1 MKKMYEYDEAN
12 VLGSTQDLESHLGE
26 VSKRAL
32 VKEIDHVSP
41 LYAEYIKAS
50 PFVVLA
56 SVGPEGVDTSPRGDA
71 PGFVEIVSPKKLM
84 LPERRGNNRADTLRN
99 IVRDP
104 RVSLLFLIPGIGE
117 TLRVIGS
124 GRVIADEALCS
135 QFTVQNKAASFVIEV
150 DVQAVYFQCQK
161 AFARSKLW
169 NSEAHVPRGQLPT
182 AGQLIKAFDADFDA
196 KTYDEGY
203 AEYMKETMY

>member
-1 MKKMYEYDEAN
+1 MYKYDEAS
-12 VLGSTQDLESHLGE
+12 VLSSTQDLEEHLGE

-41 LYAEYIKAS
+41 MYAEYIKAS

-71 PGFVEIVSPKKLM
+71 AGFVEIVSPTKLM

-104 RVSLLFLIPGIGE
+104 RVSLLFLIPGVGE
-117 TLRVIGS
+117 TLRVIGDA
-124 GRVIADEALCS
+124 RVIVDEALCK
-135 QFTVQNKAASFVIEV
+135 QFTVQNKPARFVIEV
-150 DVQAVYFQCQK
+150 DVHAVYFQCQK

-169 NSEAHVPRGQLPT
+169 DSDARLPRGQLPT
-182 AGQLIKAFDADFDA
+182 AGELIKAFDADFDA
-196 KTYDEGY
+196 KNYDDGY

>member
-1 MKKMYEYDEAN
+1 MYEYDEAN
-12 VLGSTQDLESHLGE
+12 VLGSTQELEAHLGD
-26 VSKRAL
+26 VSARAL

-71 PGFVEIVSPKKLM
+71 AGFVEIVSTKKLM

-104 RVSLLFLIPGIGE
+104 RVSLLFLIPGVGE
-117 TLRVIGS
+117 TLRVIGDA
-124 GRVIADEALCS
+124 RVIADKTLCG
-135 QFTVQNKAASFVIEV
+135 QFTVQNKPARFVIEV
-150 DVQAVYFQCQK
+150 NVKAVYFQCQK

-169 NSEAHVPRGQLPT
+169 SSEAQVSRGQLPT
-182 AGQLIKAFDADFDA
+182 AGELIKAFDADFDA

-203 AEYMKETMY
+203 SEYMKETMY

>member
-1 MKKMYEYDEAN
+1 MYQYDEAS
-12 VLGSTQDLESHLGE
+12 VLRNTDDLERHLAE
-26 VSKRAL
+26 PSKRSL

-41 LYAEYIKAS
+41 LYAEFIKAS

-104 RVSLLFLIPGIGE
+104 RVSLLFLIPGVGE
-117 TLRVIGS
+117 TLRVIGQA
-124 GRVIADEALCS
+124 RVVADEGLCD
-135 QFTVQNKAASFVIEV
+135 QFAVQNKPAKFVIEV
-150 DVQAVYFQCQK
+150 DVEAVYFQCQK

-169 NSEAHVPRGQLPT
+169 DLEAQIPRDKLPS
-182 AGQLIKAFDADFDA
+182 AGQLIKSFDADFDA
-196 KTYDEGY
+196 KSYDDGY
-203 AEYMKETMY
+203 ADYMKETIY